1 MAEDKGEDFGF
12 LFNKSRQVG
21 GGSAAER
28 MAAEKRAMRSNDVR
42 RLRTSGRTEQL
53 NLRVSRAFKDD
64 LYALSKKTGLTLGA
78 LVERGVEK
86 LKAELERGT

>member
-1 MAEDKGEDFGF
+1 MVEDKGEDFGF
-12 LFNKSRQVG
+12 LFNKTRQVSG
-21 GGSAAER
+21 ARVADR
-28 MAAEKRAMRSNDVR
+28 MAAEKRAMKPNDGR

-53 NLRVSRAFKDD
+53 NLRVRRAFKDD

-86 LKAELERGT
+86 LKGELDRGT